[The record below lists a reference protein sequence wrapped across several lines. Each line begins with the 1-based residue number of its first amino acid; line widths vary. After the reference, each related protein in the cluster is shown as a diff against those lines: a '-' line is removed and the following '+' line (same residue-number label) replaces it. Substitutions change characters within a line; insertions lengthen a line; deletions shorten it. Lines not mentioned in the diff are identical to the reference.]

1 MGKTLKIAIVTPI
14 HNRREITLQCLR
26 SLSRIDRTGIDLS
39 IFIVDDGS
47 TDGSWEAIEHNFPEV
62 NLIKGDGNLWFT
74 EGTNVAIRE
83 AMKTEPDYVLAI
95 NDDSVFDQDFL
106 RHMVETAE
114 MHPNSVVGPLLLL
127 WDEPHRLFQTAP
139 VWSILSG
146 GWKHWQNQ
154 TVWTVPEQPWEVDII
169 VGNCVL
175 IPAEAIRRCGVMDS
189 RRFPNFGDAEYT
201 PRMKKAGFRLIVDP
215 RSRVFCQ
222 PNAIPQR
229 LRQKKTTQLFK
240 ELILDLKAPSNL
252 TRAFLGNVRGGPS
265 VLQGIAAT
273 LVLLGRTGLQ
283 AFKRGNGVASNHTEP
298 PLSEVFASNVL
309 AGK

>member
-1 MGKTLKIAIVTPI
+1 MPV

-26 SLSRIDRTGIDLS
+26 SLYRIDAAGHEVS
-39 IFIVDDGS
+39 IYIVDDGS
-47 TDGSWEAIEHNFPEV
+47 TDGTWAAIQRDYPQV

-74 EGTNVAIRE
+74 EGTNLGIRE
-83 AMKTEPDYVLAI
+83 AMKADPDYVLAI
-95 NDDSVFDQDFL
+95 NDDSVFDSSFL
-106 RHMVETAE
+106 RQMIETAE
-114 MHPNSVVGPLLLL
+114 TYPDSVIGPLLLL

-139 VWSILSG
+139 VWSVRSG
-146 GWKHWQNQ
+146 GWHHWQQQ
-154 TVWTVPEQPWEVDII
+154 TVWTVPDQPWEVDII

-175 IPAEAIRRCGVMDS
+175 IPADAIRRCGLMDS

-201 PRMKKAGFRLIVDP
+201 PRMKKAGYRLILDP

-229 LRQKKTTQLFK
+229 LRHKRASQLLK

-265 VLQGIAAT
+265 ILQGIAAS
-273 LVLLGRTGLQ
+273 LFLFGRMALQ
-283 AFKRGNGVASNHTEP
+283 ALKRENAESISRTEP
-298 PLSEVFASNVL
+298 PLLEVFASNVL
-309 AGK
+309 ARK

>member
-14 HNRREITLQCLR
+14 HNRRDITLQCLR
-26 SLSRIDRTGIDLS
+26 SLSRIDSTGMEVS
-39 IFIVDDGS
+39 VYIVDDGS
-47 TDGSWEAIEHNFPEV
+47 TDGSWEAIERDYPEV

-74 EGTNVAIRE
+74 EGTNVAIR
-83 AMKTEPDYVLAI
+83 AAVKADPDYVLAI
-95 NDDSVFDQDFL
+95 NDDSVFDSGFL
-106 RHMVETAE
+106 RYMVETAE
-114 MHPNSVVGPLLLL
+114 SYPQSVVGPLLLL

-139 VWSILSG
+139 VWSTASG

-154 TVWTVPEQPWEVDII
+154 TIWTVPENPFEVDII

-175 IPAEAIRRCGVMDS
+175 LPAEAIRRCGVMDS

-201 PRMKKAGFRLIVDP
+201 PRMKKAGYRLIVDP

-229 LRQKKTTQLFK
+229 LRHKKPSQLFK
-240 ELILDLKAPSNL
+240 ELVLDLKAPSNL

-265 VLQGIAAT
+265 VLQGIAASI
-273 LVLLGRTGLQ
+273 VLLGRTALQ
-283 AFKRGNGVASNHTEP
+283 AFKRGDAAADAKTEP

-309 AGK
+309 APK